1 MKKLVLR
8 SLLIRYHKDIPRT
21 HDVHKRPNNGIT
33 TPHRRTR
40 SISLLLQHIVPR
52 FVTAQR
58 ARRLQRNRPL
68 TSLPSEKRSYDFSM
82 TIRRF
87 PCAIV
92 PRALSKARSK
102 SLHRCRAILPSGMDC
117 ILPTNRFDNH
127 LSQFT
132 RGIIIYDAARMYN
145 EKFVV

>member
-92 PRALSKARSK
+92 PYTSIIKSKIKIITPLSCDFAIWNG
-102 SLHRCRAILPSGMDC
+102 LHPPNESFRQSPEPIYAGNNNLRCS
-117 ILPTNRFDNH
+117 T
-127 LSQFT
+127 
-132 RGIIIYDAARMYN
+132 Y
-145 EKFVV
+145 V